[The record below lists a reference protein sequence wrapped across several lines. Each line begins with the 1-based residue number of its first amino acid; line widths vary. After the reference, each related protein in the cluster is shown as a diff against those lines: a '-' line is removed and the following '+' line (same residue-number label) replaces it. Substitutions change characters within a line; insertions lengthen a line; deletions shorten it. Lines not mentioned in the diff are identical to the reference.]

1 MDPNNEAKE
10 LKKELEAQI
19 QDEQKK
25 REFLTQLAVADKK
38 KHKHSH
44 SEQAKDIEVELL
56 LCDRLIAKLK
66 EQIDILNS
74 VRYCGLKFITNY
86 NLFLQNNAAKKQE
99 LLDKTREK
107 AASSNA
113 QGHIFSQR
121 QYFKPTDC
129 GICCEPLWDTKNVGI
144 ECSCKTFVDHSST
157 L

>member
-1 MDPNNEAKE
+1 M
-10 LKKELEAQI
+10 EAQI

-74 VRYCGLKFITNY
+74 V
-86 NLFLQNNAAKKQE
+86 
-99 LLDKTREK
+99 
-107 AASSNA
+107 SSY
-113 QGHIFSQR
+113 IFH
-121 QYFKPTDC
+121 
-129 GICCEPLWDTKNVGI
+129 L
-144 ECSCKTFVDHSST
+144 
-157 L
+157 

>member
-1 MDPNNEAKE
+1 M
-10 LKKELEAQI
+10 EAQI

-74 VRYCGLKFITNY
+74 VRCFGLKSVTNY
-86 NLFLQNNAAKKQE
+86 NLASTRTMRQRNKSFWIKQGKRQ
-99 LLDKTREK
+99 LLLMLKDT
-107 AASSNA
+107 
-113 QGHIFSQR
+113 FSV
-121 QYFKPTDC
+121 K
-129 GICCEPLWDTKNVGI
+129 G
-144 ECSCKTFVDHSST
+144 ST
-157 L
+157 LSLPTVEFVVSLYGIPKTLALSVHVRLLLTVLLIYN